1 MEITVIAMIGFLVA
15 GEVHE
20 DVVGHMPP
28 AQCAAF
34 VAAVERDLR
43 STRKMRL
50 PTVELR
56 NGKRVPVVGAGCL
69 AVCMDELQPL
79 ELITKSEDA

>member
-1 MEITVIAMIGFLVA
+1 MDATVVAMIGFLVA

-20 DVVGHMPP
+20 DVVGHMPA

-34 VAAVERDLR
+34 VAAVERDLK
-43 STRKMRL
+43 STRKVRL

-69 AVCMDELQPL
+69 AVCMDDLQPL
-79 ELITKSEDA
+79 ELLASVE